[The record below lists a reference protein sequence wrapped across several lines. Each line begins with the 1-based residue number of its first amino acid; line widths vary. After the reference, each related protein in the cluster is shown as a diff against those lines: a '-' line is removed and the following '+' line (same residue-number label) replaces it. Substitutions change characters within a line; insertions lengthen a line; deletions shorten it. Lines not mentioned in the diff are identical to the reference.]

1 MNLGRT
7 VFIWLT
13 LLMVVAF
20 LKLEAQ
26 DTNALSKNSEV
37 FFKQISTI
45 LLNTPSKVNR
55 ERSQETLDRLYPT
68 WSAGRFNKQEK
79 GAVRGL
85 IETMRGLKLRAYPYL
100 SRYIFSLTLLSES
113 TQTPKSII
121 GWHLY
126 AKKLVKMKNKK
137 KFLDFLDFTNSL
149 LEDNSLYHTRSIS
162 WKFMQEKYRFV
173 IDTAF
178 LVSFEQLS
186 LVCASKKDSS
196 TITQTRGV
204 FDYDHKLWKGEG
216 GSVTWSRF
224 GEDYNDKIYADLQ
237 DYTIQIEKTTFT
249 ADSAILHYKRFFSHP
264 VLGKFTEKVMSS
276 PPSARSSYPRFES
289 YRSDFELR
297 NIYPD
302 ISFIGGFYLNGL
314 RLFGTGD
321 EDHDAVVE
329 LYRNNK
335 LAGRLKSNLFLLQDN
350 KLESRKSQVVFYLE
364 NDSLY
369 HPGLSVKFLA
379 DSKKLELFNDNA
391 GQGIIPFFDSYHQ
404 LDIYAPALFWNLDS
418 LKMNFRSL
426 KGVSKKS
433 VALFVSSNYFSNREF
448 YQIQGIDEIN
458 PMYVIRNY
466 LKSYNDRVIQLD
478 ALAAYMKKSPD
489 QVSALLINL
498 SDKGFLVYNS
508 REQKAIVKDR
518 FYDFLAAKAGKADYD
533 VIRLESISPS
543 NRPNATLNLQS
554 LQLDVFDVPEVFVS
568 DSQKV
573 YIYPYDKKVS
583 FRKNRDFTFD
593 GKVNMG
599 LFDFYSRNSIFVYD
613 SFMIKMND
621 IDTLAFHVYAT
632 DSLGRIDSIIRVKN
646 VITDLNGT
654 IYIDMPFNKS
664 GLKKFYEFP
673 KFITNELSY
682 VYFNS
687 PYIQDSTLYPDK
699 FYFKTEPFELDSILQ
714 YSTQGIKFNG
724 TLTSAGI
731 FPPIR
736 EPLVVRPDYSLG
748 FEYKTSTDGYPI
760 YGGKGTFTSLI
771 SLDNNGFSG
780 SGKLDYLT
788 SSSYSDH
795 FVFYPD
801 SLTTDSGYRFK
812 ILESPDKYDIPYA
825 YGDSVN
831 IRWNVA
837 DTNLMMVH
845 TPRQDSFDIYHAA
858 RLTGLLTLT
867 PQRMGGKGS
876 FYFEKSEIVSGD
888 FDFKYSELTADS
900 ADFFLRKDYDTLV
913 FRSNGYF
920 AKIDFANQNGEFKH
934 LYNNSYVEFPYNKF
948 RSTLDEVDWEMKQ
961 DKIFLRSNLSGN
973 YQSLDTLNDLQL
985 INYRLSGPEFV
996 SIEDDPDSVLRFF
1009 AGEASYDLN
1018 SFTID
1023 VDSVK
1028 LIKVGDAAIFPNNG
1042 YVKILRD
1049 GGIYTLHN
1057 ATIIADTLHKYHRI
1071 YDADINII
1079 SRHWYYAKG
1088 YTDYIDRLG
1097 TAQPVYF
1104 YRILVNNRG
1113 VTSGYAELQ
1122 ESDVFFLS
1130 PEYYYTGQIN
1140 LEADKKFL
1148 NFFGGYRINEDCV
1161 GQEDKWVSFVQ
1172 YIDPDNIYFKINEN
1186 TLDTKQQPAKFG
1198 LALSHEKE
1206 KFYPLVMQSPESP
1219 GDEVLIN
1226 ATGIIRFDT
1235 VNMAYKVGQR
1245 LPEGVTIGDSN
1256 FVELKTRRCILDG
1269 YGTFNLGLGFKMF
1282 KLIAAGRFSHL
1293 IVPDSTYLKT
1303 ALLMDFYFDDI
1314 ALNMMIDSLRLVN
1327 SYKNMSGEGYLPV
1340 LITQMMGIKK
1350 SQRLVVEMSL
1360 YGQMKKMPDV
1370 LKNTFLFSDVR
1381 MKWDSESHSF
1391 VSQGPIGIS
1400 QIAGVPVN
1408 KYVLGYVQIK
1418 KSRSSPEVSF
1428 YLQLNNKQWYYF
1440 SFQNG
1445 ILQVW
1450 SSDNVFNDY
1459 ISGLKSNKRILN
1471 ETSTEM
1477 YYEFVTTSR
1486 RKVVDFM
1493 REMETIEKRIR

>member
-1 MNLGRT
+1 
-7 VFIWLT
+7 
-13 LLMVVAF
+13 MVCAS

-26 DTNALSKNSEV
+26 DTTALSKNSEV

-45 LLNTPSKVNR
+45 LLNTPSKVNQ
-55 ERSQETLDRLYPT
+55 ERSQEILNRFYPV

-79 GAVRGL
+79 GAIRDV
-85 IETMRGLKLRAYPYL
+85 IETMRRLKLRTYPYL
-100 SRYIFSLTLLSES
+100 SKYVFSLTLLAES
-113 TQTPKSII
+113 NQTPKSII

-126 AKKLVKMKNKK
+126 AKKLLELKNKK
-137 KFLDFLDFTNSL
+137 KFLNFLDFTNSL
-149 LEDNSLYHTRSIS
+149 LKENRLYHTRSIS
-162 WKFMQEKYRFV
+162 WKFMQGKYRFV
-173 IDTAF
+173 VDTSF
-178 LVSFEQLS
+178 LISFDHLTM
-186 LVCASKKDSS
+186 VCASKKDSS

-216 GSVTWSRF
+216 GSVTWGRF
-224 GEDYNDKIYADLQ
+224 GEDYNEKIFVDLQ
-237 DYTIQIEKTTFT
+237 DYTINIEKTTFT

-264 VLGKFTEKVMSS
+264 VLGKFTERVMSS
-276 PPSARSSYPRFES
+276 PPSARSSYPRFKS

-297 NIYPD
+297 NIYPG

-314 RLFGTGD
+314 RLFGIGD
-321 EDHDAVVE
+321 KNHDAVVE
-329 LYRNNK
+329 LFRDKK
-335 LAGRLKSNLFLLQDN
+335 LAGRLKSNLFLLEDN
-350 KLESRKSQVVFYLE
+350 KLESRKSEVVFYLE

-391 GQGIIPFFDSYHQ
+391 VKGIIPFFDSYHQ

-418 LKMNFRSL
+418 LRMNFRSL

-433 VALFVSSNYFSNREF
+433 IASFVSSNYFSEREF

-458 PMYVIRNY
+458 PMYVIQNY
-466 LKSYNDRVIQLD
+466 LKSYNERVIQLN
-478 ALAAYMKKSPD
+478 ALAAFMKKSPE

-518 FYDFLAAKAGKADYD
+518 FFDFLAAKSGQADYD
-533 VIRLESISPS
+533 VIRLDSRAPS
-543 NRPNATLNLQS
+543 NKPNATLNLQS
-554 LQLDVFDVPEVFVS
+554 LQLDVFYVPEVFVS
-568 DSQKV
+568 DSQEV
-573 YIYPYDKKVS
+573 YIYPYDKKVA

-621 IDTLAFHVYAT
+621 IDTMAFRVYST
-632 DSLGRIDSIIRVKN
+632 DSLNRIDTIIKVKN
-646 VITDLNGT
+646 IITGLNGT
-654 IYIDMPFNKS
+654 IYIDKPFNKS
-664 GLKKFYEFP
+664 GLKKFEEYP
-673 KFITNELSY
+673 KFVTDESSY

-687 PYIQDSTLYPDK
+687 SDIQDSTLYPEN
-699 FYFKTEPFELDSILQ
+699 FYYKVEPFELDSILTF
-714 YSTQGIKFNG
+714 STEGIKFEG

-731 FPPIR
+731 FPPIH
-736 EPLVVRPDYSLG
+736 EPLIVRSDYSLG
-748 FEYKTSTDGYPI
+748 FEHKTPPDGYPI

-771 SLDNNGFSG
+771 KLDNNGFTG
-780 SGKLDYLT
+780 NGKLGYLS

-801 SLTTDSGYRFK
+801 SLVTDSGYRFK
-812 ILESPDKYDIPYA
+812 ILESPVKYDFPYA

-837 DTNLMMVH
+837 DTNLMLVN
-845 TPRQDSFDIYHAA
+845 TPQRDSFDIYDAA
-858 RLTGLLTLT
+858 RLSGLLTLT
-867 PQRMGGKGS
+867 PQSMGGKGS
-876 FYFEKSEIVSGD
+876 FYFEKSEIRSKD

-920 AKIDFANQNGEFKH
+920 ARIDFASQKGEFEH

-948 RSTLDEVDWEMKQ
+948 RSTLDEVDWEMEQ

-973 YQSLDTLNDLQL
+973 YQSLDTLDDLHL
-985 INYRLSGPEFV
+985 IDYRLSGPEFV

-1057 ATIIADTLHKYHRI
+1057 AIIIADTLNKYHRI

-1088 YTDYIDRLG
+1088 YSDYVDRLG
-1097 TAQPVYF
+1097 TAQPIYF
-1104 YRILVNNRG
+1104 YRISVNNRG
-1113 VTSGYAELQ
+1113 VTSGYADLK
-1122 ESDVFFLS
+1122 ESDIFFLS
-1130 PEYYYTGQIN
+1130 PEYYFMGQIN

-1172 YIDPDNIYFKINEN
+1172 YINPDNIYFKIGEN

-1198 LALSHEKE
+1198 LALSHETWN
-1206 KFYPLVMQSPESP
+1206 FYPLVLQSTENP

-1226 ATGIIRFDT
+1226 ATGTIRYDT
-1235 VNMAYKVGQR
+1235 TSMAYKVGQR
-1245 LPEGVTIGDSN
+1245 LPEGVSYGDSN
-1256 FVELKTRRCILDG
+1256 FVKLNTRRCILDG

-1282 KLIAAGRFSHL
+1282 KMVAAGKFSHL

-1303 ALLMDFYFDDI
+1303 AMLMDFYFDNI
-1314 ALNMMIDSLRLVN
+1314 ALNMMIDSLRLIN
-1327 SYKNMSGEGYLPV
+1327 SYKNMSGEGYTPV
-1340 LITQMMGIKK
+1340 LITQMMGIEK
-1350 SQRLVVEMSL
+1350 SRRLIVEMSL
-1360 YGQMKKMPDV
+1360 YGQMKKMPDA

-1381 MKWDSESHSF
+1381 LKWDSRSHSF

-1408 KYVLGYVQIK
+1408 KYVQGYVQVK
-1418 KSRSSPEVSF
+1418 KSRTSPEVSF
-1428 YLQLNNKQWYYF
+1428 YLQLNDRQWYF
-1440 SFQNG
+1440 FNFQNG
-1445 ILQVW
+1445 IMQVL

-1459 ISGLKSNKRILN
+1459 LSELKPNKRILN
-1471 ETSTEM
+1471 GNSTEK
-1477 YYEFVTTSR
+1477 YYEFVTTTR
-1486 RKVVDFM
+1486 RKVVDFL